1 MLAERAHT
9 PHPHTHTHIH
19 THTLTEANQT
29 FDERDI
35 MATWQLD
42 EHRTVVKPTSVPV
55 KSREKSFALP
65 GLPARTERR
74 PPPSRRFHATWTSA
88 HNMPH
93 SCCQA
98 FQ

>member
-1 MLAERAHT
+1 MLSQICTDIDHASGARAHPT
-9 PHPHTHTHIH
+9 PTHTHTH

-35 MATWQLD
+35 MATWPLD
-42 EHRTVVKPTSVPV
+42 EHRTVVKPNSVPV

-74 PPPSRRFHATWTSA
+74 PPPSRRFHSHMDICT
-88 HNMPH
+88 
-93 SCCQA
+93 
-98 FQ
+98 